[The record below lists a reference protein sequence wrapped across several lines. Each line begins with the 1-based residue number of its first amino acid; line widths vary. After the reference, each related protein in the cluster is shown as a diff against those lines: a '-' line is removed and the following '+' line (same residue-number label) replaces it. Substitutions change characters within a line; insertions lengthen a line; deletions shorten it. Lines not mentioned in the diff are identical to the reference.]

1 MYWGEFV
8 KQYEFAQHVNHVFP
22 RTARAADSRPY
33 GAGWSRIPAKQHSV
47 WAAFG
52 RPRFDSAWHM
62 MRKRKAFAA
71 RLLCTLL
78 CAALLGALSPAALA
92 AVSESE
98 IEALRAKRDMI
109 RAQRDEKQAEIDWL
123 QSNAVDI
130 LVQKRA
136 LDERNMYTMQQINL
150 NNEEIA
156 LYDQMIAEKQQEVLN
171 AQAREQ
177 SQLDRYRAR
186 VRAMEENGTLNYLA
200 LILKANNLG
209 ELLTAMDDAGE
220 IMQRD
225 RELEDDY
232 IQARERTEELKGEYE
247 AYRSEINGKQDELRR
262 EQEKLEQEID
272 EANQLLTGL
281 YEDYTNRQ
289 AEIAE
294 IEAQEDA
301 TTEAL
306 NALVAKLEAERAA
319 EAAAAAAA
327 AAQNGGGGQSSGG
340 TIANSTGFFI
350 FPVASYSYISSRFGE
365 RIHPI
370 TGELKNH
377 NGMDIASNMG
387 TAVYAADGGRVV
399 LAEWYGGYGNC
410 IMIEH
415 ANGYKTLYGH
425 LSTIGVSEGQTVSQ
439 GETIGQV
446 GSTGNSTGP
455 HLHFEVYINGSRVD
469 PELFYSGLNISA
481 DAGV

>member
-1 MYWGEFV
+1 
-8 KQYEFAQHVNHVFP
+8 
-22 RTARAADSRPY
+22 
-33 GAGWSRIPAKQHSV
+33 
-47 WAAFG
+47 
-52 RPRFDSAWHM
+52 

-71 RLLCTLL
+71 RLLSALL
-78 CAALLGALSPAALA
+78 CAALLTAVSPASHA

-123 QSNAVDI
+123 QANAVDI

-136 LDERNMYTMQQINL
+136 LDERNMYTMQQIEL

-156 LYDQMIAEKQQEVLN
+156 LYDRMIADKQQEVLD
-171 AQAREQ
+171 AQALEDEQ
-177 SQLDRYRAR
+177 LERYRAR

-200 LILKANNLG
+200 LIMKANDLG
-209 ELLTAMDDAGE
+209 ELLTAMDDVGE

-225 RELEDDY
+225 KELEDNY
-232 IQARERTEELKGEYE
+232 VRARQKTEALKFEYV
-247 AYRSEINGKQDELRR
+247 AYRSEISEKQDALRQ

-272 EANQLLTGL
+272 EANQLLLGL

-306 NALVAKLEAERAA
+306 NALVARLEAERAA
-319 EAAAAAAA
+319 EEAAAAAAA
-327 AAQNGGGGQSSGG
+327 AGGGDSGGGG
-340 TIANSTGFFI
+340 IVNSTGFFI
-350 FPVASYSYISSRFGE
+350 FPVASYSYISSRFGQ
-365 RIHPI
+365 RVHPI

-387 TAVYAADGGRVV
+387 TAVYAADGGKVV

-425 LSTIGVSEGQTVSQ
+425 LSTIGVTEGQFVNQ
-439 GETIGQV
+439 GATIGQV

-469 PELFYSGLNISA
+469 PEMFYSGLNISS